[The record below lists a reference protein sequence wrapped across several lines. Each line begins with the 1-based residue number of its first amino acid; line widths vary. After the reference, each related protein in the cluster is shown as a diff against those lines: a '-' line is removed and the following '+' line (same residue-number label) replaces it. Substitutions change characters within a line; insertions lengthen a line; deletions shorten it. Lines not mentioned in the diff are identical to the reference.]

1 MISLK
6 LLESCFQENV
16 TLYVSTLKNLGTFY
30 IQCSRYMVYRKKTV
44 VAVALTASVKL
55 IQHSACTCVSSGD
68 VITYF

>member
-30 IQCSRYMVYRKKTV
+30 IQCSRYMVYPKKIM

-55 IQHSACTCVSSGD
+55 I
-68 VITYF
+68 